1 MDPIERETVEEAMFQ
16 SVIKASLVEADT
28 DIIEIKAGKE
38 LMMSKEPIRV
48 TKLFYRLNHR
58 LMMLAK

>member
-38 LMMSKEPIRV
+38 LM
-48 TKLFYRLNHR
+48 LY
-58 LMMLAK
+58 